1 MDTPR
6 LTKNIRWWYLW
17 AVLCFIPP
25 LFFYYVGEE
34 GVYTLNAMEM
44 WQRQEF
50 RSTVMYGM
58 LGGGGG
64 RPPLFSWLV
73 IPVASGIGWEN
84 VLVAAR
90 VVTVAA
96 TVGTSLI
103 TAWLAQQLW
112 RENTISW
119 MAALLYLVTADVLL
133 YRGWLSY
140 ADPLF
145 AMMVVLAIAMA
156 WVACLRS
163 SYPLLAGAV
172 LAIFAAFLT
181 KAFTAYVFLGVGL
194 LVFLMNAKF
203 RRFLLSLQAWA
214 IYAFALLLPLMWLK
228 FGTHDAAQHITM
240 LNDITVKLTMP
251 NIGDY
256 LIRLVLYPL
265 EMFIR
270 LMPASLFIGYL
281 LIRKRGTI
289 LEQHP
294 AIRQSLLL
302 AVLNFLPYWLAPY
315 GGARY
320 LLPIYPFLVLPAA
333 YLVTQQAAVF
343 AVKRWTIGMLIFATV
358 VNFFVFPFYQQRV
371 RGENY
376 RQMAIEIIA
385 KYGQYPLYA
394 SNVSSVGLSVVA
406 NIDSLRFN
414 QPALIWPPSDFK
426 EGIVIA
432 HAPDD
437 VPGTLLRKFQIKNDA
452 VFLICR
458 GTACAPGK

>member
-6 LTKNIRWWYLW
+6 SPHNIHWWYLW
-17 AVLCFIPP
+17 AVLCFIPT
-25 LFFYYVGEE
+25 LFFRYVGEE
-34 GVYTLNAMEM
+34 GVFTLNSMEM

-50 RSTVMYGM
+50 MSTTMYGFM
-58 LGGGGG
+58 DGSGG
-64 RPPLFSWLV
+64 RPPLFNWLM
-73 IPVASGIGWEN
+73 IPIANGIGWAN

-112 RENTISW
+112 RENSISW

-145 AMMVVLAIAMA
+145 SMFVVLAIAQA
-156 WVACLRS
+156 WVACLRG
-163 SYPLLAGAV
+163 SYTLLAGAM
-172 LAIFAAFLT
+172 LAVFAAFLT

-194 LVFLMNAKF
+194 LVLLMDAKF
-203 RRFLLSLQAWA
+203 RRFLLKPQAFA
-214 IYAFALLLPLMWLK
+214 IYSFGLLLPFMWLK
-228 FGTHDAAQHITM
+228 FGTHDNAQSTKM
-240 LNDITVKLTMP
+240 FGDISVKLTLP
-251 NIGDY
+251 DLGDY
-256 LIRLVLYPL
+256 LIRLVVYPL
-265 EMFIR
+265 DLFVR
-270 LMPASLFIGYL
+270 LLPSSLFVGYS
-281 LIRKRGTI
+281 LIYKRVLI
-289 LEQHP
+289 FKQHP
-294 AIRQSLLL
+294 AVWQSLLMVL
-302 AVLNFLPYWLAPY
+302 LNFLPYWLAPQ
-315 GGARY
+315 GGVRY
-320 LLPIYPFLVLPAA
+320 LLPLYPFLVLPAA
-333 YLVTQQAAVF
+333 YLVIGQAGVF
-343 AVKRWTIGMLIFATV
+343 AVRRWMTGMLMLATV
-358 VNFFVFPFYQQRV
+358 VNLLVYPYYQQRV

-376 RQMAIEIIA
+376 RQMALEIIN

-437 VPGTLLRKFQIKNDA
+437 VPGTLLRKLQIKNDA

-458 GTACAPGK
+458 GVACSSQK

>member
-6 LTKNIRWWYLW
+6 ITNNIRWWYLW
-17 AVLCFIPP
+17 AVLCFIPT
-25 LFFYYVGEE
+25 LFFRYVGEE
-34 GVYTLNAMEM
+34 GVYTLNSMEM

-50 RSTVMYGM
+50 MSTVMYGLM
-58 LGGGGG
+58 GGGGG
-64 RPPLFSWLV
+64 RPPLFSWLM
-73 IPVASGIGWEN
+73 IPVANGIGWEN
-84 VLVAAR
+84 VLVASR
-90 VVTVAA
+90 IVTVAA

-112 RENTISW
+112 RNNSISW
-119 MAALLYLVTADVLL
+119 LAALLYLVTADVLF

-145 AMMVVLAIAMA
+145 AMLVALAIAQA

-163 SYPLLAGAV
+163 SYRLLAGAM
-172 LAIFAAFLT
+172 LAVFAAFLT

-194 LVFLMNAKF
+194 LVLVMDAKF
-203 RRFLLSLQAWA
+203 RRFLLRSQAWA
-214 IYAFALLLPLMWLK
+214 IYAFALLLPLMWFK
-228 FGTHDAAQHITM
+228 FGTHDAAQHVTM
-240 LNDITVKLTMP
+240 FDDITVKLTAP
-251 NIGDY
+251 NIGEY
-256 LIRLVLYPL
+256 LTRLLLYPL

-270 LMPASLFIGYL
+270 LMPASLVIGYL
-281 LIRKRGTI
+281 LLRKRGAI
-289 LEQHP
+289 LGQHP
-294 AIRQSLLL
+294 AIRQSLSL
-302 AVLNFLPYWLAPY
+302 AVLNFLPYWLAPQ

-333 YLVTQQAAVF
+333 YLVTQQAGVF
-343 AVKRWTIGMLIFATV
+343 AVKRWLIGTLLLASV
-358 VNFFVFPFYQQRV
+358 VNLFVFPYYQQRV

-376 RQMAIEIIA
+376 RQMAMEIID

-394 SNVSSVGLSVVA
+394 SNVSAVGLSVVA
-406 NIDSLRFN
+406 NIDSLRFD

-437 VPGTLLRKFQIKNDA
+437 VAGTLLRKFQIRNDA

-458 GTACAPGK
+458 GAACSPGK